1 MELLTSGGGGG
12 GGKAGRRERG
22 DDGVGREGRGRRCRS
37 LASEIDSMA
46 EIQSCQTH
54 GRQT

>member
-12 GGKAGRRERG
+12 GGKAGCG

-37 LASEIDSMA
+37 LVSEIDSMA